1 MALFESKKIQHF
13 FEKIKF
19 DNKYYKFYNDILID
33 EIPIDNTVFI
43 FIICQ
48 LCSHFSF
55 KGNFKDL
62 YFECISNRDLYI
74 KQIKNN
80 FKKAHFKH
88 LFFLNIKNL
97 FGFKKTIKEIT
108 YFRVILLLDFD
119 KMYDNIFI
127 TNNGDNLNNFINI
140 CNQLL
145 KLRANETS
153 NIKKVVPIN

>member
-1 MALFESKKIQHF
+1 MELFESKKILHF

-19 DNKYYKFYNDILID
+19 DKKYHKFYNDILID

-48 LCSHFSF
+48 LCNQFCF

-80 FKKAHFKH
+80 FRKAYLND
-88 LFFLNIKNL
+88 LFFLNIKN
-97 FGFKKTIKEIT
+97 FFRFKKTIKEIT
-108 YFRVILLLDFD
+108 YLRLILLLDFD

-127 TNNGDNLNNFINI
+127 INNGDNLNNFINI
-140 CNQLL
+140 CNELL
-145 KLRANETS
+145 KLRANES
-153 NIKKVVPIN
+153 SSIQKVIPIN